1 MSALTP
7 DIQLVPSFASALL
20 PDEPPRNSVSAVLE
34 ASRPV
39 LGNTGWLYGFT
50 VYNSNAGAQFILLF
64 DQKERPTAGQTGIPF
79 RVSGT
84 SSLLVAWT
92 PLPRWMERGAWLA
105 NSSTEPTLTAGA
117 ADCFFDVQYAV
128 GPVE

>member
-1 MSALTP
+1 MSEVY
-7 DIQLVPSFASALL
+7 VPPFASALD
-20 PDEPPRNSVSAVLE
+20 PDFPPRNSVSPGLE
-34 ASRPV
+34 AIRPV

-64 DQKERPTAGQTGIPF
+64 DQLERPTAGQTGIPF
-79 RVSGT
+79 KVNGASNLFVG
-84 SSLLVAWT
+84 WT
-92 PLPRWMERGAWLA
+92 PLPRFMERGAWLA
-105 NSSTEPTLTAGA
+105 NSSTEPTLTAGS